1 MRPHIA
7 SLSALLAAALG
18 ALGALA
24 ALATAAAAVTVSG
37 TLTPAYG
44 PPLVVQTSQSNVGG
58 TGYPSDPA
66 NTNAGSQL
74 DAGYGYIANG
84 TLYLFFSGNLQFW
97 LQLEGIITHWQ
108 PLDVYLDCAPGGQ
121 HTLLANNPVIE
132 PTVYDLTR
140 VAGLTFDDG
149 FAADRWFSLGGSFQ
163 HEPWPTMHAY
173 TATLPTA
180 GGGVGTYL
188 GATASGPPGALTGG
202 TNPDGIQVAWVD
214 DNRLG
219 LGSGCGPAA
228 SPAVTTGIEWA
239 IPLAALGNPTG
250 CVRVCAFVSDNGH
263 EQVSNQVLGPLPP
276 GTCVMTPAASVNF
289 ASVPGDQFFTV
300 CPATPAPNATWG
312 SVKALYR

>member
-1 MRPHIA
+1 MRPHIV
-7 SLSALLAAALG
+7 SFSALLAAALG
-18 ALGALA
+18 ALA
-24 ALATAAAAVTVSG
+24 ALATTAAAVTVSG

-58 TGYPSDPA
+58 IGYPAEPA
-66 NTNAGSQL
+66 NENLGSQL

-97 LQLEGIITHWQ
+97 FQLEGIITHSQ
-108 PLDVYLDCAPGGQ
+108 PLDVFIDCAPGGQ
-121 HTLLANNPVIE
+121 HTLLANNAVAE
-132 PTVYDLTR
+132 PADYDLNQA
-140 VAGLTFDDG
+140 AGLTFDDG
-149 FAADRWFSLGGSFQ
+149 FAPDHWFSLGGSYQ
-163 HEPWPTMHAY
+163 PPAWPQMHAY
-173 TATLPTA
+173 SATLPTA
-180 GGGVGTYL
+180 GAGAAAYL
-188 GATASGPPGALTGG
+188 GATASGPPGVLTGG

-228 SPAVTTGIEWA
+228 TPAVTTGIEWA

-263 EQVSNQVLGPLPP
+263 ALVSNQVLGPLPP
-276 GTCVMTPAASVNF
+276 GTCAMTPAAATNF

-300 CPATPAPNATWG
+300 CPATPAGNATWG